1 MVVEIGLSKELS
13 HDSQGLYSSIIQNL
27 SLYDALEIIRIL
39 KNVHQNMNVFKR
51 QRPTDIPNPNDKHI
65 PKSYAFGCS
74 TILNLFVGLKK
85 KQFYTAEHCL
95 FHRPNLKIQ
104 NGPASK
110 CMIIWNNQV
119 LHLNAAL
126 SSNGLEHSG
135 FEAACIHNLGNCKE
149 GALQPETFS
158 A

>member
-74 TILNLFVGLKK
+74 TILNLYFGLKK
-85 KQFYTAEHCL
+85 TILHCGAL
-95 FHRPNLKIQ
+95 LVPRPNLKIQ

-149 GALQPETFS
+149 VALQPETFS